1 MSVESLPPV
10 PMPPGQ
16 RWKHFRQAGLP
27 ALAFVLVLMVAVWLW
42 GANLASPLVMGQA
55 ESLLA
60 EVTSPVDGEVMTLDV
75 QLYQQVYAG
84 DLLAVVASAQPDVLS
99 NTLSVIRAEM
109 DAALAEATFAP
120 SDQIRL
126 AGLQLEWLDLK
137 GEVAALRANLPYTDA
152 ELTRIEKLCNQGIAD
167 QSQLE
172 LARANALQVREE
184 ISGKEKAI
192 AIAEAALLRLDPEGD
207 NNSSKYVQAQLR
219 LATEQ
224 LRLAESELKPTVLR
238 APLSGH
244 VTRLYVQANAAVNR
258 RQPLM
263 TIADS
268 RVERIIGYI
277 PQPVRIEPKIGMS
290 VEVRSRSS
298 DRTTALST
306 VVNVGPRIELFDA
319 PLRVRG
325 MGAAQERGLPVVV
338 NVPPGMNLRPG
349 ELVDLRLIT
358 D

>member
-1 MSVESLPPV
+1 
-10 PMPPGQ
+10 MPPGQ
-16 RWKHFRQAGLP
+16 RWKHFRQGGLP
-27 ALAFVLVLMVAVWLW
+27 ALAFVGVLIAAVWLW
-42 GANLASPLVMGQA
+42 GANLANPLVMGQA
-55 ESLLA
+55 ESITA
-60 EVTSPVDGEVMTLDV
+60 EVTSPVDGEVMSLEV
-75 QLYQQVYAG
+75 QLYQEVIAG
-84 DLLAVVASAQPDVLS
+84 EVLAVVASAQPDVLS
-99 NTLSVIRAEM
+99 NTLAVIRAEM
-109 DAALAEATFAP
+109 DASLAEAAFAP
-120 SDQIRL
+120 ADQIRL
-126 AGLQLEWLDLK
+126 AELQLDWLDLK

-152 ELTRIEKLCNQGIAD
+152 ELTRIEKLQTQGIAD

-184 ISGKEKAI
+184 IAAKEKAI
-192 AIAEAALLRLDPEGD
+192 AIAEAALLRLNPEGD
-207 NNSSKYVQAQLR
+207 QNNSQYVQAQLR

-238 APLSGH
+238 APLSGN
-244 VTRLYVQANAAVNR
+244 VTRLYVQGNAAVNR

-263 TIADS
+263 AIANP

-277 PQPVRIEPKIGMS
+277 PQPVRVEPTNGMAI
-290 VEVRSRSS
+290 EVRSRGTH
-298 DRTTALST
+298 RRVALSS

-319 PLRVRG
+319 PLRLRG

-338 NVPPGMNLRPG
+338 GVPAGMNLRPG